1 MPQRARACDFSGIVR
16 VGIPWITSEV
26 LIDELE
32 EKLLR
37 KLKISEADVAPIL
50 GKLRDEVEI
59 VSPRPLSQPVS
70 RDPDDDWV
78 IATAVT
84 GTCACI
90 VTGDCDLLHL
100 HAYGGIRIIEPG
112 AFWEFEARAPE
123 A

>member
-59 VSPRPLSQPVS
+59 VSPHPLSQPVS

-84 GTCACI
+84 GTCVCI
-90 VTGDCDLLHL
+90 VTGDRDLLDL
-100 HAYGGIRIIEPG
+100 YTYEGIRIIEPG